1 MLTLSG
7 KSAGGCVTTPQPT
20 GRKVTAWEI
29 AAFAAPAAPLLA
41 LSLPTIIFIPPY
53 FASHL
58 GIPLY
63 AVSAIFFF
71 VRVADIIIDPTLGNF
86 QDRTVHPWGR
96 RRFWLTLACP
106 PLMALIWFVFI
117 GLWPGV
123 PIAIAAAAVFLL
135 YFVYAAMMIAHL
147 SWAGELVPTYH
158 GRTHVLGAVQ
168 LASAIGQVLMLV
180 IAGIVAQTH
189 TGDRD
194 AANMAAVIAMGWTMV
209 FLLPVATAIAV
220 ALVPEDKRAPQ
231 QHITIKQ
238 TIKALMENRSAQRV
252 LLPDFLLGIAQGV
265 SGGLF
270 LFYFQFVLG
279 FTHTS
284 QTLLAIYFVAGLAG
298 VPLWWFAARR
308 WGKHRA
314 LQGALIYTA
323 ITTAILLVLP
333 ANNFGLAAPFM
344 FVAGLANGGGVLLTR
359 SMMADVVDED
369 ELNCDARRSGLFFGL
384 LLTTSK
390 AGAAFGPVTYAVLG
404 AVGFQAAA
412 GGENSAL
419 ALATLSALFIG
430 VPIVLCLLATI
441 TLFNYPLDEKRQAE
455 LHAAIEAR
463 HAANSENTL
472 GPVTK

>member
-1 MLTLSG
+1 MANTRTSR
-7 KSAGGCVTTPQPT
+7 S
-20 GRKVTAWEI
+20 RISNWEI

-58 GIPLY
+58 GVPLFW
-63 AVSAIFFF
+63 VSAIFLG
-71 VRVADIIIDPTLGNF
+71 VRVADIIIDPTIGNLE
-86 QDRTVHPWGR
+86 DRTVHPWGR

-106 PLMALIWFVFI
+106 PLMALIWITFI

-123 PIAIAAAAVFLL
+123 PIAVAAGTIFLL
-135 YFVYAAMMIAHL
+135 YLVYAAAMIAHL
-147 SWAGELVPTYH
+147 GWAGELIPTYH

-168 LASAIGQVLMLV
+168 FASAVGQVLMLV
-180 IAGIVAQTH
+180 IAGAVAQTH
-189 TGDRD
+189 TGDRE
-194 AANMAAVIAMGWTMV
+194 AANAAAVFAMGWTMI

-220 ALVPEDKRAPQ
+220 VFVPEEKRPPQ
-231 QHITIKQ
+231 HHLTLKETIK
-238 TIKALMENRSAQRV
+238 TLLESRSAQRV
-252 LLPDFLLGIAQGV
+252 LVPDFLLGVAQGV

-270 LFYFQFVLG
+270 LFYFQFILG

-298 VPLWWFAARR
+298 VPMWWFAARR

-314 LQGALIYTA
+314 LQGCFIYTA
-323 ITTAILLVLP
+323 ATTAILLVLP
-333 ANNFGLAAPFM
+333 PQQFAIVAPFM
-344 FVAGLANGGGVLLTR
+344 FVAGLSNGGSILLTR
-359 SMMADVVDED
+359 TLMADVVDED
-369 ELNCDARRSGLFFGL
+369 ELNTGARRSGLFFGL

-390 AGAAFGPVTYAVLG
+390 AGAAFGPVTYAILG
-404 AVGFQAAA
+404 FAGFDAAA
-412 GGENSAL
+412 GGANSPSAL
-419 ALATLSALFIG
+419 LTLQVLFIA
-430 VPIVLCLLATI
+430 VPIVLCLLAAL
-441 TLFNYPLDEKRQAE
+441 TLRNYPIDEKRQAE